1 MSYNNINT
9 SKSISSSDNLVN
21 VNTKIVNTKD
31 LFIENGKLNKTFHN
45 IDNKKITIQTLYK
58 DFCFWVN
65 NHTNLPD
72 CITKIYNLC
81 AKYAHLI
88 LCIILF
94 FFYFY
99 IF

>member
-9 SKSISSSDNLVN
+9 PESISSSDNLVN
-21 VNTKIVNTKD
+21 VNNKFTNTSD
-31 LFIENGKLNKTFHN
+31 LFIENGKLNKNLHN
-45 IDNKKITIQTLYK
+45 IEDKKNAIQTFYK
-58 DFCFWVN
+58 DFCFWIN
-65 NHTNLPD
+65 HHTNLPD

-81 AKYAHLI
+81 TKYAHVI

-99 IF
+99 

>member
-9 SKSISSSDNLVN
+9 SISSSDNLVN
-21 VNTKIVNTKD
+21 VNNKFTNTKD
-31 LFIENGKLNKTFHN
+31 LLIENGKLNKSLHKTFHN
-45 IDNKKITIQTLYK
+45 IEDKKNAIQPFYK

-65 NHTNLPD
+65 HHTNLPD

-81 AKYAHLI
+81 TKYVI

-94 FFYFY
+94 FFYLFY
-99 IF
+99 